1 MYDIYSLEVTLKK
14 IIIILIL
21 VVVLSGCSAKKV
33 YKSEFD
39 FANKMAQE
47 GLWKEAHYRWKIILA
62 EGKESAALYNN
73 IAVALE
79 HMGRFEEA
87 EESYKKALELS
98 PNNSTIQGNYDKLK
112 KLLKKKNN
120 EKKK

>member
-1 MYDIYSLEVTLKK
+1 LKTIV
-14 IIIILIL
+14 IIMIL
-21 VVVLSGCSAKKV
+21 VVVLGGCSAKTV

-47 GLWKEAHYRWKIILA
+47 GLWKEAHYRWKNILA
-62 EGKESAALYNN
+62 GGRENAAIYNN

-87 EESYKKALELS
+87 EESYKKALALS
-98 PNNSTIQGNYDKLK
+98 ANNSTIQGNYDKFK
-112 KLLKKKNN
+112 KLLEKNKN

>member
-1 MYDIYSLEVTLKK
+1 MEVTLKT
-14 IIIILIL
+14 IVIILIL
-21 VVVLSGCSAKKV
+21 VVVFGGCSAKKV

-47 GLWKEAHYRWKIILA
+47 GLWKEAHYRWKEILA
-62 EGKESAALYNN
+62 EGKEGAAIYNN

-87 EESYKKALELS
+87 EESYKKALALA
-98 PNNSTIQGNYDKLK
+98 PNNSTIQSNYDKLK
-112 KLLKKKNN
+112 KLLNVKKKKNN

>member
-1 MYDIYSLEVTLKK
+1 MK
-14 IIIILIL
+14 IIVIMLL
-21 VVVLSGCSAKKV
+21 VVVVLGGCSAKNV

-47 GLWKEAHYRWKIILA
+47 GLWKEAYYRWKNILA
-62 EGKESAALYNN
+62 GGKENAAIYNN

-79 HMGRFEEA
+79 HLGRFEEA
-87 EESYKKALELS
+87 GESYKKALALS
-98 PNNSTIQGNYDKLK
+98 HNNSTIQFNYDKFK
-112 KLLKKKNN
+112 KLLEKKND

>member
-1 MYDIYSLEVTLKK
+1 MEVTLKT
-14 IIIILIL
+14 IIITLIL

-39 FANKMAQE
+39 FANKMAQA
-47 GLWKEAHYRWKIILA
+47 GLWKEAHYRWKVILA
-62 EGKESAALYNN
+62 EGKESAAIYNN

-87 EESYKKALELS
+87 EESYKKALELT

-112 KLLKKKNN
+112 KLLKKKKN

>member
-1 MYDIYSLEVTLKK
+1 MEVTLKTIV
-14 IIIILIL
+14 IIMIL
-21 VVVLSGCSAKKV
+21 VVVLGGCSAKKV

-62 EGKESAALYNN
+62 GGKESAAIYNN

-87 EESYKKALELS
+87 EESYKKALEIS

-112 KLLKKKNN
+112 KLLKKKKN

>member
-1 MYDIYSLEVTLKK
+1 MEVTLKT
-14 IIIILIL
+14 IVIILIL
-21 VVVLSGCSAKKV
+21 VVVLGGCSAKKV

-39 FANKMAQE
+39 FANKMAQA
-47 GLWKEAHYRWKIILA
+47 GLWKEAHYRWKNILA
-62 EGKESAALYNN
+62 EGKESAAIYNN

-87 EESYKKALELS
+87 EESYKKALALS
-98 PNNSTIQGNYDKLK
+98 PNNSTIQGNYDKFK
-112 KLLKKKNN
+112 TLLKKKKN